1 MGKVLLAASAYLVA
15 VALLSR
21 GPLGL
26 ARIIGPRL
34 HRALDLALVVGL
46 VVSPVIAR
54 SDLDVAGVI
63 VAEALAIVLLRLAVR
78 TRYVPAAA
86 PVGKVRA
93 PARAGAVAREPGR
106 STVSEAGGGV
116 ATPAEPVEP
125 PDEPPGAAEP
135 PATTTGG
142 EDGAPADWE
151 EGGDGV
157 PPGAAKPP
165 ANTAG
170 GGDGPP
176 PAATKP
182 PATPRP
188 VPTTAWTLGVLAAR
202 ARRRAGGGSDRALG
216 KGARSLGTAL
226 GRANRK
232 RTD

>member
-26 ARIIGPRL
+26 ARVIGPRL
-34 HRALDLALVVGL
+34 HQALDLVLVVGL

-54 SDLDVAGVI
+54 NDLDVAGVI
-63 VAEALAIVLLRLAVR
+63 VAEALAIVLLRLAIR

-86 PVGKVRA
+86 PVRTVRA
-93 PARAGAVAREPGR
+93 AARAGAVAREPGR
-106 STVSEAGGGV
+106 AVVSSEEGGG
-116 ATPAEPVEP
+116 AGAPAEPIEPTEPTQPTQSVEP
-125 PDEPPGAAEP
+125 TEAAEP
-135 PATTTGG
+135 PEPVKT
-142 EDGAPADWE
+142 PAE
-151 EGGDGV
+151 Q
-157 PPGAAKPP
+157 
-165 ANTAG
+165 
-170 GGDGPP
+170 
-176 PAATKP
+176 
-182 PATPRP
+182 RP

-202 ARRRAGGGSDRALG
+202 ARRRAPGGSDRALG

>member
-34 HRALDLALVVGL
+34 HRALDLVLVVGL

-54 SDLDVAGVI
+54 NDLDVAGAI
-63 VAEALAIVLLRLAVR
+63 VAEALAIVLLRLALR

-86 PVGKVRA
+86 APVSTVRA
-93 PARAGAVAREPGR
+93 AARAGAVAREPGR
-106 STVSEAGGGV
+106 SAVSEEGGR
-116 ATPAEPVEP
+116 ARAPAEPVEP
-125 PDEPPGAAEP
+125 
-135 PATTTGG
+135 
-142 EDGAPADWE
+142 
-151 EGGDGV
+151 
-157 PPGAAKPP
+157 AAKPP
-165 ANTAG
+165 VKSR
-170 GGDGPP
+170 
-176 PAATKP
+176 PA
-182 PATPRP
+182 
-188 VPTTAWTLGVLAAR
+188 PTTAWTLGVLTAR
-202 ARRRAGGGSDRALG
+202 ARRRTTGGSDRALG